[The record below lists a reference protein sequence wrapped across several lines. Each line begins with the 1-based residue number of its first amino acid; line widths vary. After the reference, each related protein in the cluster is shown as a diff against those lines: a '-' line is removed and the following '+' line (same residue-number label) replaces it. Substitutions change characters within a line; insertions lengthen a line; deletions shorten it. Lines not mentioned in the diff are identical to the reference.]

1 MPQIIKDRVKES
13 STSIGTGAFA
23 LAGAA
28 AGFLAFSAVCAN
40 NDTAPYCIVNQ
51 SSTEWEV
58 GIGTWTTGGNLARA
72 KVLSSSNANAL
83 VNFSAGTK
91 DVFISIP
98 AQIFSFLM
106 SNTADFAGQNVN
118 TAQPFFEAANDTIT
132 LLPNM
137 TYTFEGVIEMTR
149 AAGTTSHTIDVLL
162 GGTISV
168 ADTSWQA
175 HCRDGAA
182 STTTPIRPYV
192 NHFHA
197 LSGGTVSVA
206 ATTVNSTSMF
216 IKGMLRTGATGGT
229 LIPQFKYSA
238 APGGA
243 PTIKRSSYFK
253 ITAEGMDTLGSIG
266 PVA

>member
-1 MPQIIKDRVKES
+1 MPHQIKGRVKE
-13 STSIGTGAFA
+13 TATTTGTGSFA
-23 LAGAA
+23 LAGAVA
-28 AGFLAFSAVCAN
+28 SFIAFGDVCAN
-40 NDTAPYCIVNQ
+40 NDTVPYCAAHR
-51 SSTEWEV
+51 TAAEWEI
-58 GIGTWTTGGNLARA
+58 GIGTWTTGGNLART
-72 KVLSSSNANAL
+72 KVLASSNAGNE

-91 DVFISIP
+91 DVFLSIP
-98 AQIFSFLM
+98 AQMFSFMM
-106 SNTADFAGQNVN
+106 SNTADFGGQNVN

-149 AAGTTSHTIDVLL
+149 AAGTTSHTIDALF

-168 ADTSWQA
+168 ADTSWQCA
-175 HCRDGAA
+175 CRDGAA

-197 LSGGTVSVA
+197 LAGGTVTVA
-206 ATTVNSTSMF
+206 ATTVNSTCFS

-253 ITAEGMDTLGSIG
+253 ITAEGLDTLGAIG